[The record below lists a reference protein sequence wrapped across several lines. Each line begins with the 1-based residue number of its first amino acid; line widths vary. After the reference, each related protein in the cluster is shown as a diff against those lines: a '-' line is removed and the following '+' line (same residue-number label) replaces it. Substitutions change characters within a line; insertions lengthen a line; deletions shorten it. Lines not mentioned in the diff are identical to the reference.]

1 MQHWTQQQHPLPL
14 SDPPFHVELRSSWG
28 QVRPALFMSRHD
40 FRVTH
45 APLDIRFVS
54 KGLSQ
59 ETRGLGVVGGCVLGV
74 MLSSSAGRQVIRDV
88 ELKYEEEKN
97 KVYWSPAHAS
107 RSPTISHLLLYSLR
121 EICVRCHL
129 WCLGSACIVWG
140 CECALTVHERQPSS
154 QFREW
159 RWIGDG
165 VLRER
170 GSVQGSGM

>member
-1 MQHWTQQQHPLPL
+1 MT
-14 SDPPFHVELRSSWG
+14 S
-28 QVRPALFMSRHD
+28 VR
-40 FRVTH
+40 
-45 APLDIRFVS
+45 LDIQIRF
-54 KGLSQ
+54 KRPLT

-129 WCLGSACIVWG
+129 WCLSW
-140 CECALTVHERQPSS
+140 ERVHC
-154 QFREW
+154 
-159 RWIGDG
+159 
-165 VLRER
+165 L
-170 GSVQGSGM
+170 GMQMRSDCS